1 MGWLFS
7 GDRLE
12 LVVEPDETRQ
22 QFRITGIVFLF
33 ETDFV
38 ACRERSSRFMKP
50 RQAKD
55 VDSFSLGPQGG
66 VVSGITA
73 GANTVAGPRPL
84 ESRIARAT
92 PAGLAQA
99 NRLGHPQDNWSKLAI
114 IAQRRS

>member
-1 MGWLFS
+1 MGWLIS

-55 VDSFSLGPQGG
+55 VDSFSLGPQGC
-66 VVSGITA
+66 
-73 GANTVAGPRPL
+73 
-84 ESRIARAT
+84 RIRNYRW
-92 PAGLAQA
+92 GKY
-99 NRLGHPQDNWSKLAI
+99 D
-114 IAQRRS
+114 RRSPALGIQDCQGNPRRFSTG